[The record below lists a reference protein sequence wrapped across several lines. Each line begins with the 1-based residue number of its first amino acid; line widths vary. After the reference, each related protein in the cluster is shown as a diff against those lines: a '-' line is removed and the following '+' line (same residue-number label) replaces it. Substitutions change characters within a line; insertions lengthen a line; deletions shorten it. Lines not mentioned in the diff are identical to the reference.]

1 MGLGS
6 VGCFFK
12 QRQRRGGTALLE
24 CTRCEHRIEWE
35 ESADDDRCRDRR
47 GHRDKAIRKQIIFKV
62 ISSGA

>member
-1 MGLGS
+1 MWAAS
-6 VGCFFK
+6 SSNSEAK
-12 QRQRRGGTALLE
+12 EGGGIALLE

-35 ESADDDRCRDRR
+35 ESADDDRCKDRR